1 VLTTGIPA
9 LDDLLD
15 DVRVGDN
22 LVLLAGPGVPLDV
35 IGRRFV
41 EAVVTPGP
49 LVVAATEERAVRSAP
64 TGARLLDRRA
74 VGDGVREDA
83 GVGALVAALAE
94 ADEEV
99 GEGASYLI
107 DSLSE
112 VQRRWGPDAALEL
125 FLAICPRL
133 YRRRSVAMWLLD
145 ADQHDR
151 SFLERLREIT
161 QVVVELSRDGEQ
173 IVAEVLEA
181 AGRAPT
187 TLGRRLRLALEGDE
201 LVAAGPVAS
210 ARERMGS
217 LVRSQRTIRGLSQAE
232 LARRI
237 GISPSALSQVER
249 GVRGLSAES
258 LIRIWEVLGVPF
270 GPEDTLQRGYRIAR
284 RSAHRVEALAG
295 GVRGRQLYDDPAAG
309 SGWVLEIDPHAAGRQ
324 LFSGKS
330 AEVVLVRRGVLDVE
344 VGGHTETL
352 HEGDTLVATKAA
364 VGSWRNPGA
373 GDAEVFWCVLP

>member
-15 DVRVGDN
+15 GVRVGDN
-22 LVLLAGPGVPLDV
+22 LVVLAGPGVPLGV

-41 EAVVTPGP
+41 EAVAAPGP
-49 LVVAATEERAVRSAP
+49 LVVAATEERAVRGAP
-64 TGARLLDRRA
+64 AGARLLDRRGDGRGG
-74 VGDGVREDA
+74 GDGVE
-83 GVGALVAALAE
+83 ALVAALAE

-99 GEGASYLI
+99 GEGATYLI
-107 DSLSE
+107 DSLTE
-112 VQRRWGPDAALEL
+112 VQRRWGPGAALEL

-133 YRRRSVAMWLLD
+133 YRRGSVAMWLLD

-161 QVVVELSRDGEQ
+161 QVVVELSLEGEE

-181 AGRAPT
+181 AGRPPT
-187 TLGRRLRLALEGDE
+187 TLGRRVRLAREGEE

-210 ARERMGS
+210 ARERLGS

-284 RSAHRVEALAG
+284 RSAHREQALAE

-309 SGWVLEIDPHAAGRQ
+309 SGWLLDVEAQAAGRQ

-330 AEVVLVRRGVLDVE
+330 TEIVLVRRGVLDVE
-344 VGGHTETL
+344 VGGHAETL

-373 GDAEVFWCVLP
+373 GDAEVVWCVLP

>member
-9 LDDLLD
+9 LDALIDE
-15 DVRVGDN
+15 VRVGDN
-22 LVLLAGPGVPLDV
+22 LVILAGPGVPIEIV
-35 IGRRFV
+35 GRRFV
-41 EAVVTPGP
+41 ESVAVPGP
-49 LVVAATEERAVRSAP
+49 LVVAATEERAVTAAP
-64 TGARLLDRRA
+64 AHARLLDHRD
-74 VGDGVREDA
+74 GDGDDA
-83 GVGALVAALAE
+83 GNGEAILEALTL

-125 FLAICPRL
+125 FLGTCPRL
-133 YRRRSVAMWLLD
+133 YRRGSVAMWLLD
-145 ADQHDR
+145 AEQHER
-151 SFLERLREIT
+151 AFLERLREIT
-161 QVVVELSRDGEQ
+161 QVVVQLSVEGQE

-181 AGRAPT
+181 AGRPPT
-187 TLGRRLRLALEGDE
+187 TLGRRLRLRREGDE
-201 LVAAGPVAS
+201 LVAAGPIAS

-217 LVRSQRTIRGLSQAE
+217 LVRAQRTIRGLAQAE

-284 RSAHRVEALAG
+284 RSAHRPESLAE
-295 GVRGRQLYDDPAAG
+295 GVRGRQLYDDAVAG
-309 SGWVLEIDPHAAGRQ
+309 RGWILEVAPGAQGRQ
-324 LFSGKS
+324 LFDGKQ
-330 AEVVLVRRGVLDVE
+330 AEVVFVRRGVLDVE
-344 VGGHTETL
+344 VGGHPETL
-352 HEGDTLVATKAA
+352 HEGDTLVAGKAV
-364 VGSWRNPGA
+364 VGTWRNPGA
-373 GDAEVFWCVLP
+373 VEAELMWSVLP

>member
-15 DVRVGDN
+15 GVRVGDN
-22 LVLLAGPGVPLDV
+22 LVVLAAPGVPLEM

-41 EAVVTPGP
+41 EAVATPGP
-49 LVVAATEERAVRSAP
+49 LVVAATEERAVRDAP
-64 TGARLLDRRA
+64 TGARLLDRRDG
-74 VGDGVREDA
+74 GDGRG
-83 GVGALVAALAE
+83 GVGALVTALAE

-107 DSLSE
+107 DSLTE
-112 VQRRWGPDAALEL
+112 VQRRWGSEAALEL

-133 YRRRSVAMWLLD
+133 YRRGSVAMWLLD

-161 QVVVELSRDGEQ
+161 QVVVELSLDGEE

-187 TLGRRLRLALEGDE
+187 TLGRRLRLAMEGDE

-284 RSAHRVEALAG
+284 RSAHRVQALSE

-309 SGWVLEIDPHAAGRQ
+309 SGWVLEVDAQASGRQ

-330 AEVVLVRRGVLDVE
+330 TEVVLVRRGVLDVE
-344 VGGHTETL
+344 VGGHAETL

-364 VGSWRNPGA
+364 VGGWRNPGA
-373 GDAEVFWCVLP
+373 GEAEVFWCVLP